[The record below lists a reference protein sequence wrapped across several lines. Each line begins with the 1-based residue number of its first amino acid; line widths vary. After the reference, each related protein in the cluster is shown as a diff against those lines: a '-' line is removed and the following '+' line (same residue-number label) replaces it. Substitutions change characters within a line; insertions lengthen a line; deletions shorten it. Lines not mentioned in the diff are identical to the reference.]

1 MHPIHLRSTATRQPH
16 GNHTDIEM
24 AKNPFQRKSKPW
36 DKLKE
41 QETRRRSSLL
51 KENIPV
57 SENEGTPKKTKKR
70 TSSGRKSRDSTELRD
85 SSQAYGD
92 YVKSRES
99 LREKGRESDVS
110 RYEGQLMLNQ
120 TLTKEKMQLMVE
132 LDKARV
138 ENEKL
143 LKQIKEQDSD
153 SDSDSDSE
161 ELEALRE
168 NVSKFKEN
176 EDNLL
181 ELLDS
186 LKKQINSSAKREHE
200 LAEDIQKRVDAEE
213 ALREAMQTQLEEQ
226 QVELKQHFEHEMEEQ
241 NKLVQIEFDTQLQ
254 KELYKQKAELEAEMN
269 EHLQQL
275 SNSNPSSSAASN
287 VEVMKE
293 LHNLRQQV
301 SEYQERVSSLE
312 TQNAGM
318 ARETK
323 LNLALLE
330 QQKKKIDEQQRELDT
345 LYTKSS
351 STVFASRSTLGSSN
365 DPDKSKRATKSITT
379 NFKNSAAPKP
389 SSIFSPVA
397 SKVPPS
403 LKPEVGVSSLS
414 MSPYLRLGKS
424 KTNGTATTGAAAAGP
439 GSRPSTSSSL
449 ASHVTESPTATVSGR
464 PARVKNKPPLPLAA
478 TPRRAAQPKGSLFD
492 SPMTSRPSTAAGEDE
507 EAARRRT
514 RRSLMFDSFITKSQQ
529 EASESPK
536 RRQSSTP
543 PVEDGSKP
551 KKRRKL
557 GGVVVDEND
566 DSEAKLQKQKRIKR
580 PTVAPSAPLFA
591 ELSPEKTTSASVGS
605 PSVSTPRRNPRR

>member
-1 MHPIHLRSTATRQPH
+1 
-16 GNHTDIEM
+16 M

-51 KENIPV
+51 KENN
-57 SENEGTPKKTKKR
+57 SNTENEDVPKKIKKR
-70 TSSGRKSRDSTELRD
+70 SSSGKKSRDSRDSTELKGA
-85 SSQAYGD
+85 SQAYGD

-99 LREKGRESDVS
+99 LRAKGRESDVS
-110 RYEGQLMLNQ
+110 RYEGQLLLNQ
-120 TLTKEKMQLMVE
+120 TLTREKMQLMVE

-143 LKQIKEQDSD
+143 LAQIREQDSD

-161 ELEALRE
+161 ELQELRE
-168 NVSKFKEN
+168 NVIKFKEN

-181 ELLDS
+181 ELLEN
-186 LKKQINSSAKREHE
+186 LKKEIDTSAKKEQK
-200 LAEDIQKRVDAEE
+200 LAEEIQKRLDTEE
-213 ALREAMQTQLEEQ
+213 ELREAMQTQLEEQ
-226 QVELKQHFEHEMEEQ
+226 QVELKQCFEQEMEEQ

-275 SNSNPSSSAASN
+275 SNSNPSSNATSN

-301 SEYQERVSSLE
+301 SEYQEKISSLE
-312 TQNAGM
+312 TQNAAM
-318 ARETK
+318 VRETK
-323 LNLALLE
+323 LNVALLE
-330 QQKKKIDEQQRELDT
+330 QQKKKIEEQQKELDT
-345 LYTKSS
+345 LYTKNSG
-351 STVFASRSTLGSSN
+351 TVFASRPVTSSSF
-365 DPDKSKRATKSITT
+365 DPDKNKRATKSITT
-379 NFKNSAAPKP
+379 NFKNSTAPKS

-397 SKVPPS
+397 SKVAPS

-414 MSPYLRLGKS
+414 MSPYLKLGKNKS
-424 KTNGTATTGAAAAGP
+424 NGTAGP

-449 ASHVTESPTATVSGR
+449 ASHVTDSPTVSGR

-492 SPMTSRPSTAAGEDE
+492 SPMTSRPTSVAGEDE

-514 RRSLMFDSFITKSQQ
+514 RRSLMFDSFITKNQLD
-529 EASESPK
+529 ASESPK

-543 PVEDGSKP
+543 PVEDNKP

-557 GGVVVDEND
+557 GGVIVDEND
-566 DSEAKLQKQKRIKR
+566 DSEAKLQKQKRVKR
-580 PTVAPSAPLFA
+580 PTVAPAAPLFA
-591 ELSPEKTTSASVGS
+591 DLSPEKSSVDS
-605 PSVSTPRRNPRR
+605 SSVTTPRRNPRR